1 MRDVAKARRK
11 AWQQCA
17 ESAVALAAAD
27 LPAPDPR
34 SEARDLVRAL
44 PARIRTVWK
53 RLHWENSRKE
63 VWWLYPTRGG
73 GGRGPWVVAIK
84 GGGLRFW
91 LVAGPGCPHHSACSP
106 AQGACPLGVRW
117 SA

>member
-1 MRDVAKARRK
+1 MASNRFTVRQVTAIQMWDVAEARQK

-44 PARIRTVWK
+44 PARIQTAWK
-53 RLHWENSRKE
+53 RFHWENSWKE
-63 VWWLYPTRGG
+63 VW
-73 GGRGPWVVAIK
+73 
-84 GGGLRFW
+84 
-91 LVAGPGCPHHSACSP
+91 C
-106 AQGACPLGVRW
+106 
-117 SA
+117 